1 MLQRLCIPVPFQR
14 DTWPNWL
21 CTATN
26 YGTASYDTIR
36 NAIRQGDETSGINTN
51 IDYLR
56 VDNSVSLHTHFIFT
70 IQCFHRKNKFRQKD
84 KNSFLIW
91 IVDNDS
97 WAIIFSLFDA
107 YDLWF

>member
-26 YGTASYDTIR
+26 YGTASDDTIR
-36 NAIRQGDETSGINTN
+36 NAIRQRDETDVMDTN

-56 VDNSVSLHTHFIFT
+56 AHISVIVDTRFIFT
-70 IQCFHRKNKFRQKD
+70 IIGFQSVNKG
-84 KNSFLIW
+84 
-91 IVDNDS
+91 
-97 WAIIFSLFDA
+97 
-107 YDLWF
+107 